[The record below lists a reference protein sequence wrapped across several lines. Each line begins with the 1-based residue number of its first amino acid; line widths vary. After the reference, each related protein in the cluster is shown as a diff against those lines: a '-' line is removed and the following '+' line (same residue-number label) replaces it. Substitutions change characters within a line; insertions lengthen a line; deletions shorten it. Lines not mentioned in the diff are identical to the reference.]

1 MKTKMHNGSRLLSL
15 LLAVVLVF
23 TLTVP
28 ALAAEKP
35 QDMNLRIAVMS
46 DLHYLSPDMIADTED
61 FEHAFNSDRK
71 LLKESSSV
79 LHEMLERVRADKPDI
94 LLVSGDLTK
103 DGEQECHA
111 ALAKQLQQL
120 QQDVPGLKIYV
131 INGNHDIRNY
141 NAKNFNTADGKA
153 VPATRTHPEDFKRIY
168 DFVYSDPTVI
178 ATFTPAAGNEAGSL
192 SYVARP
198 VEGLTVIAMDTCR
211 YSSDNTSNGDDE
223 HETSGAISADLEK
236 WVIEQTAAAKARGD
250 LVIGLEHHGLVPHF
264 DVEPTILPMY
274 LVNGYERI
282 AQEYADAGMSAV
294 FTGHMHAVD
303 IAAMTTKAGNTFY
316 DIETG
321 SALTYP
327 CPIRFVDLRRSTV
340 GGETN
345 TYMSVSTKTHIGP
358 INYTDPATGVA
369 YVIDDL
375 TEYAREFGFSTAMLK
390 TVAGDFVKSFFGK
403 YLPNDTWPV
412 TKIIENIDKIIEDVA
427 SIPVAEGNNLLD
439 FANWIY
445 RCNLAGEDDGNYPAW
460 VQSGIDQLKSGALLD
475 QVLDIVAKD
484 AFGRGSVLFTKFQGL
499 FTKYLKSQLN
509 DLLVKIV
516 VSMSVDNNCPDD
528 NDKTILLEGSNA
540 QVRLLPVTGSSAATT
555 QAYVQGDTA
564 TVFLTSRQ
572 LRAATGAQ
580 SGVAVTVDA
589 TDPAVGTVVLAGRS
603 IANACDAGAAALQ
616 VKFRSGTVTLDARAL
631 AALDLHKDVAVSL
644 ASGASLNAAQ
654 QRALGS
660 QAAAAT
666 LANASVLVD
675 GAAASCPAGSV
686 RAAVAV
692 NAANDLTAWSL
703 ADDGSISA
711 VGGVYDAGQ
720 QTYAFDVVNGVTAIA
735 RFPFTDVV
743 AGTWYYGAAA
753 YAYNNGLFAGMTPT
767 TFAPNAT
774 MTRAMLVSVLW
785 RLAGA
790 PAPKA
795 PNTFV
800 DVPDGAWYTDAV
812 TWAAENGVV
821 SGIGGSR
828 FDPSGFVTREQTA
841 EILYNYAHSK
851 GYDVSARADLT
862 AFPDAASVS
871 GWAEEALSWA
881 NAAGLINGTVR
892 DGQTILDPQGRRK
905 KSRTQ
910 PATAIIGSG
919 RTYKG
924 FLIKSAAPAWA
935 VSAQTTRRQYRS

>member
-141 NAKNFNTADGKA
+141 NAKNFNTPDGKA
-153 VPATRTHPEDFKRIY
+153 VPATRTEPEDFKQIY

-178 ATFTPAAGNEAGSL
+178 ATFTPAEGNKAGGL

-264 DVEPTILPMY
+264 DVQPTILPMY

-282 AQEYADAGMSAV
+282 AQEYADAGMSVV

-327 CPIRFVDLRRSTV
+327 CPVRFVDLRRSTV

-358 INYTDPATGVA
+358 IHYTDPATGVA

-375 TEYAREFGFSTAMLK
+375 TEYAREFGFTTAMLK

-412 TKIIENIDKIIEDVA
+412 TKIVANIDQIIDDVA
-427 SIPVAEGNNLLD
+427 AVPIAEGNNLLD

-631 AALDLHKDVAVSL
+631 AALDLHRDVAVSL

-692 NAANDLTAWSL
+692 NAADDLTAWSL

-711 VGGVYDAGQ
+711 VSGAYDAGQ

-892 DGQTILDPQGRRK
+892 DGQTILDPQGSA
-905 KSRTQ
+905 SR
-910 PATAIIGSG
+910 
-919 RTYKG
+919 
-924 FLIKSAAPAWA
+924 
-935 VSAQTTRRQYRS
+935 AQVAMILMNYVEHVVNA

>member
-211 YSSDNTSNGDDE
+211 YSKENTSNGTDE

-282 AQEYADAGMSAV
+282 AQEYADAGMSVV

-460 VQSGIDQLKSGALLD
+460 VQSGMDQLRSGALLD

-484 AFGRGSVLFTKFQGL
+484 AFGRSSVLFTKFQGL
-499 FTKYLKSQLN
+499 FTKYLKGQLN

-692 NAANDLTAWSL
+692 NAADDLTAWSL

-711 VGGVYDAGQ
+711 VGGAYDAGQ

-892 DGQTILDPQGRRK
+892 DGQTILDPQGSA
-905 KSRTQ
+905 SR
-910 PATAIIGSG
+910 
-919 RTYKG
+919 
-924 FLIKSAAPAWA
+924 
-935 VSAQTTRRQYRS
+935 AQIAMILMNYVEHVVNA

>member
-61 FEHAFNSDRK
+61 FEHALNSDRK

-153 VPATRTHPEDFKRIY
+153 VPATRTEPEDFKRIY

-178 ATFTPAAGNEAGSL
+178 ATFTPAEGNKAGGL

-264 DVEPTILPMY
+264 DVQPTILPMY

-282 AQEYADAGMSAV
+282 AQEYADAGMSVV

-303 IAAMTTKAGNTFY
+303 IAAMTTAAGNTFY

-327 CPIRFVDLRRSTV
+327 CPVRFVDLRRSTV

-358 INYTDPATGVA
+358 IHYTDPATGVA

-375 TEYAREFGFSTAMLK
+375 TEYAREFGFTTDMLK
-390 TVAGDFVKSFFGK
+390 TVAGDFIKSFFGK

-412 TKIIENIDKIIEDVA
+412 TKIIANIDQIIDDVA
-427 SIPVAEGNNLLD
+427 AVPIAEGNNLLD

-666 LANASVLVD
+666 LARAFVTVD

-692 NAANDLTAWSL
+692 NAADDLTAWSL

-711 VGGVYDAGQ
+711 VGGAYDAGQ

-785 RLAGA
+785 RLAGES
-790 PAPKA
+790 APKA

-862 AFPDAASVS
+862 AFPDAGSVS

-892 DGQTILDPQGRRK
+892 DGQTILDPQGSA
-905 KSRTQ
+905 SR
-910 PATAIIGSG
+910 
-919 RTYKG
+919 
-924 FLIKSAAPAWA
+924 
-935 VSAQTTRRQYRS
+935 AQVAMILMNYVEHVVNA

>member
-61 FEHAFNSDRK
+61 FEHALNSDRK
-71 LLKESSSV
+71 LLKESSAI
-79 LHEMLERVRADKPDI
+79 LNEMFERVRADKPDI

-120 QQDVPGLKIYV
+120 QQDIPGLKIYV

-153 VPATRTHPEDFKRIY
+153 VLATRTEPEDFKRIY

-178 ATFTPAAGNEAGSL
+178 ATFTPAEGNKAGGL

-264 DVEPTILPMY
+264 DVQPTILPMY

-282 AQEYADAGMSAV
+282 AQEYADAGMSVV

-303 IAAMTTKAGNTFY
+303 IAAMTTAAGNTFY

-327 CPIRFVDLRRSTV
+327 CPVRFVDLRRSTV

-358 INYTDPATGVA
+358 IHYTDPATGVA

-375 TEYAREFGFSTAMLK
+375 TEYAREFGFTTDMLK

-412 TKIIENIDKIIEDVA
+412 TKIIANIDQIIDDVA
-427 SIPVAEGNNLLD
+427 AIPIAEDNNLLD

-675 GAAASCPAGSV
+675 GAAASWPAGSV

-692 NAANDLTAWSL
+692 NAADDLTAWSL

-711 VGGVYDAGQ
+711 VGGAYDAGQ

-785 RLAGA
+785 RLADA

-862 AFPDAASVS
+862 AFPDAGSVS

-892 DGQTILDPQGRRK
+892 DGRTILDPQGSA
-905 KSRTQ
+905 SR
-910 PATAIIGSG
+910 
-919 RTYKG
+919 
-924 FLIKSAAPAWA
+924 
-935 VSAQTTRRQYRS
+935 AQVAMILMNYVEHVVNA

>member
-141 NAKNFNTADGKA
+141 NAKNFNTPDGKA

-198 VEGLTVIAMDTCR
+198 VEGLTIIAMDTCR
-211 YSSDNTSNGDDE
+211 YSKENTSNGTDE

-358 INYTDPATGVA
+358 IHYTDPATGVA

-375 TEYAREFGFSTAMLK
+375 TEYAREFGFTTAMLK
-390 TVAGDFVKSFFGK
+390 TVAGDFIKSFFGK

-412 TKIIENIDKIIEDVA
+412 TKIIANIDQIIDDVA
-427 SIPVAEGNNLLD
+427 AVPIAEGNNLLD

-692 NAANDLTAWSL
+692 NAADDLTAWSL

-711 VGGVYDAGQ
+711 VGGAYDAGQ

-841 EILYNYAHSK
+841 EILYNYAHGK

-892 DGQTILDPQGRRK
+892 DGQTILDPQGSA
-905 KSRTQ
+905 SR
-910 PATAIIGSG
+910 
-919 RTYKG
+919 
-924 FLIKSAAPAWA
+924 
-935 VSAQTTRRQYRS
+935 AQVAMILMNYVEHVVNA

>member
-141 NAKNFNTADGKA
+141 NAKNFNTPDGKA
-153 VPATRTHPEDFKRIY
+153 VPATRTEPEDFKRIY
-168 DFVYSDPTVI
+168 DFVYSDPTVL
-178 ATFTPAAGNEAGSL
+178 ATFTPAEGNKAGGL

-198 VEGLTVIAMDTCR
+198 VEGLTIIAMDTCR

-264 DVEPTILPMY
+264 DVQPTILPMY

-282 AQEYADAGMSAV
+282 AQEYADAGMSVV

-303 IAAMTTKAGNTFY
+303 IAAMTTAAGNTFY

-327 CPIRFVDLRRSTV
+327 CPVRFVDLRRSTV

-358 INYTDPATGVA
+358 IHYTDPATGVA

-375 TEYAREFGFSTAMLK
+375 TEYAREFGFTTDMLK

-412 TKIIENIDKIIEDVA
+412 TKIIANIDQIIDDVA
-427 SIPVAEGNNLLD
+427 AVPIAEGNNLLD

-460 VQSGIDQLKSGALLD
+460 VQSGVDQLKSGALLD

-516 VSMSVDNNCPDD
+516 ISMSVDNNCPDD

-589 TDPAVGTVVLAGRS
+589 TDPAVGTVVLASRS
-603 IANACDAGAAALQ
+603 IANACDTGAAALQ

-644 ASGASLNAAQ
+644 ASGASLDAAQ
-654 QRALGS
+654 QRALGT
-660 QAAAAT
+660 QAATAT

-692 NAANDLTAWSL
+692 NAADDLTAWSL

-711 VGGVYDAGQ
+711 VGGAYDAGQ

-862 AFPDAASVS
+862 AFPDAGSVS

-892 DGQTILDPQGRRK
+892 DGQTILDPQGSA
-905 KSRTQ
+905 SR
-910 PATAIIGSG
+910 
-919 RTYKG
+919 
-924 FLIKSAAPAWA
+924 
-935 VSAQTTRRQYRS
+935 AQVAMILMNYVEHVVNA

>member
-120 QQDVPGLKIYV
+120 QQDIPGLKIYV

-141 NAKNFNTADGKA
+141 NAKNFNTPDGKA

-198 VEGLTVIAMDTCR
+198 VEGLTIVAMDTCR
-211 YSSDNTSNGDDE
+211 YSKENTSNGTDE

-358 INYTDPATGVA
+358 IHYTDPATGVA

-375 TEYAREFGFSTAMLK
+375 TEYAREFGFTTAMLK
-390 TVAGDFVKSFFGK
+390 TVAGDFIKSFFGK

-412 TKIIENIDKIIEDVA
+412 TKIIANIDQIIDDVA
-427 SIPVAEGNNLLD
+427 AVPIAEGNNLLD

-460 VQSGIDQLKSGALLD
+460 VQSGVDQLKSGALLD

-692 NAANDLTAWSL
+692 NAADDLTAWSL

-711 VGGVYDAGQ
+711 VSGAYDAGQ

-892 DGQTILDPQGRRK
+892 DGQTILDPQGSA
-905 KSRTQ
+905 SR
-910 PATAIIGSG
+910 
-919 RTYKG
+919 
-924 FLIKSAAPAWA
+924 
-935 VSAQTTRRQYRS
+935 AQVAMILMNYVEHVVNA

>member
-153 VPATRTHPEDFKRIY
+153 VPATRTEPEDFKRIY

-178 ATFTPAAGNEAGSL
+178 ATFTPAEGNKAGGL

-264 DVEPTILPMY
+264 DVQPTILPMY

-282 AQEYADAGMSAV
+282 AQEYADAGMSVV

-327 CPIRFVDLRRSTV
+327 CPVRFVDLRRSTV

-358 INYTDPATGVA
+358 IHYTDPATGVA

-375 TEYAREFGFSTAMLK
+375 TEYAREFGFTTAMLK

-412 TKIIENIDKIIEDVA
+412 TKIVANIDQIIDDVA
-427 SIPVAEGNNLLD
+427 AVPIAEGNNLLD

-790 PAPKA
+790 PAPKV

-862 AFPDAASVS
+862 AFPDAGSVS

-892 DGQTILDPQGRRK
+892 DGQTILDPQGSA
-905 KSRTQ
+905 SR
-910 PATAIIGSG
+910 
-919 RTYKG
+919 
-924 FLIKSAAPAWA
+924 
-935 VSAQTTRRQYRS
+935 AQVAMILMNYVEHVVNA

>member
-1 MKTKMHNGSRLLSL
+1 MNHSKRIGSRLLSL
-15 LLAVVLVF
+15 LLAVALVLA
-23 TLTVP
+23 LSVP
-28 ALAAEKP
+28 AFAA
-35 QDMNLRIAVMS
+35 QDSHSGADTGTLKIAVMS
-46 DLHYLSPDMIADTED
+46 DDHYLSPSMIRDTADYTT
-61 FEHAFNSDRK
+61 ALNSDRK
-71 LLKESSSV
+71 MFAESDAI
-79 LHEMLERVRADKPDI
+79 LRTMLDAVRQDKPDV
-94 LLVSGDLTK
+94 LLISGDLTK
-103 DGEQECHA
+103 DGEQECHK
-111 ALAKQLQQL
+111 ALAKALQQL
-120 QQDVPGLKIYV
+120 QRDVPGLKVYV
-131 INGNHDIRNY
+131 INGNHDIRN
-141 NAKNFNTADGKA
+141 ADALNFNTADGKA
-153 VPATRTHPEDFKRIY
+153 VPATRTDPEDFKRIY
-168 DFVYSDPTVI
+168 DFIYSDPTVI
-178 ATFTPAAGNEAGSL
+178 ATYTPPAGKEAGGL

-198 VEGLTVIAMDTCR
+198 ADGYTLVVIDTGR
-211 YSSDNTSNGDDE
+211 YSSDNTSTGKNE
-223 HETSGAISADLEK
+223 HETSGAISADLEQ

-250 LVIGLEHHGLVPHF
+250 VVLGMQHHGLVAHF
-264 DVEPTILPMY
+264 DVQPTILPMY
-274 LVNGYERI
+274 LVNDYERLS
-282 AQEYADAGMSAV
+282 QEYADAGMSV
-294 FTGHMHAVD
+294 MFTGHSHAVD
-303 IAAMTTKAGNTFY
+303 IASATTVAGNTIY

-321 SALTYP
+321 SGLTYP
-327 CPIRFVDLRRSTV
+327 SPLRFVELRRSADATV
-340 GGETN
+340 
-345 TYMSVSTKTHIGP
+345 VSTGVRTHFGP
-358 INYTDPATGVA
+358 IHYTDPLTGTA
-369 YVIDDL
+369 KTIDDL
-375 TEYAREFGFSTAMLK
+375 TEYGRAHGFTTDMLK
-390 TVAGDFVKSFFGK
+390 TVAGSFVKSFFGK
-403 YLPNDTWPV
+403 FLPNDTWPV
-412 TKIIENIDKIIEDVA
+412 TKIIANIDQIIDDVA
-427 SIPVAEGNNLLD
+427 AVPIAEGNNLLD

-445 RCNLAGEDDGNYPAW
+445 QCNLAGEDDGNYPAW
-460 VQSGIDQLKSGALLD
+460 VQSGVDQLKSGALLD
-475 QVLDIVAKD
+475 QVLDIVARD
-484 AFGRGSVLFTKFQGL
+484 TFGCGSVLFTKFQGL
-499 FTKYLKSQLN
+499 FTRYLKSQLN

-516 VSMSVDNNCPDD
+516 VSMSVDNNCADD
-528 NDKTILLEGSNA
+528 NDMTFLIANSGDA
-540 QVRLLPVTGSSAATT
+540 QIRLLPVSGSSAATT
-555 QAYVQGDTA
+555 QAYVQGSTA

-572 LRAATGAQ
+572 LRAATDAQ
-580 SGVAVTVDA
+580 FDATVTINA
-589 TDPAVGTVVLAGRS
+589 TDPAADTVILSGRS
-603 IANACDAGAAALQ
+603 IINARNAGVAALQ

-660 QAAAAT
+660 QAATAT

-686 RAAVAV
+686 RATVAV
-692 NAANDLTAWSL
+692 NAADDLTAWSL

-711 VGGVYDAGQ
+711 VSGAYDAGQ

-753 YAYNNGLFAGMTPT
+753 YACNNGLFAGMTPT

-785 RLAGA
+785 RLAGE

-892 DGQTILDPQGRRK
+892 DGQTILDPQGSA
-905 KSRTQ
+905 SR
-910 PATAIIGSG
+910 
-919 RTYKG
+919 
-924 FLIKSAAPAWA
+924 
-935 VSAQTTRRQYRS
+935 AQVAMILMNYVEHVVNA

>member
-120 QQDVPGLKIYV
+120 QQDIPGLKIYV

-141 NAKNFNTADGKA
+141 NAKNFNTPDGKA

-264 DVEPTILPMY
+264 DVQPTILPMY

-358 INYTDPATGVA
+358 IHYTDPATGVA

-375 TEYAREFGFSTAMLK
+375 TEYAREFGFTTAMLK
-390 TVAGDFVKSFFGK
+390 TVAGDFIKSFFGK

-412 TKIIENIDKIIEDVA
+412 TKIIANIDQIIDDVA
-427 SIPVAEGNNLLD
+427 AVPIAEGNNLLD

-460 VQSGIDQLKSGALLD
+460 VQSGVDQLKSGALLD

-603 IANACDAGAAALQ
+603 IANVCDAGAAALQ

-692 NAANDLTAWSL
+692 NAADDLTAWSL

-711 VGGVYDAGQ
+711 VGGAYDAGQ

-785 RLAGA
+785 RLAGE

-892 DGQTILDPQGRRK
+892 DGQTILDPQGSA
-905 KSRTQ
+905 SR
-910 PATAIIGSG
+910 
-919 RTYKG
+919 
-924 FLIKSAAPAWA
+924 
-935 VSAQTTRRQYRS
+935 AQVAMILMNYVEHVVNA

>member
-120 QQDVPGLKIYV
+120 QQDIPGLKIYV

-141 NAKNFNTADGKA
+141 NAKNFNTPDGKA

-198 VEGLTVIAMDTCR
+198 VEGLTIVAMDTCR
-211 YSSDNTSNGDDE
+211 YSKENTSNGTDE

-412 TKIIENIDKIIEDVA
+412 TKIVANIDQIIDDVA
-427 SIPVAEGNNLLD
+427 AVPIAEGNNLLD

-484 AFGRGSVLFTKFQGL
+484 AFGRGSVLLTKFQGL

-660 QAAAAT
+660 QAATAT

-692 NAANDLTAWSL
+692 NAADDLTAWSL

-711 VGGVYDAGQ
+711 VGGAYDAGQ

-892 DGQTILDPQGRRK
+892 DGQTILDPQGSA
-905 KSRTQ
+905 SR
-910 PATAIIGSG
+910 
-919 RTYKG
+919 
-924 FLIKSAAPAWA
+924 
-935 VSAQTTRRQYRS
+935 AQVAMILMNYVEHVVNA

>member
-153 VPATRTHPEDFKRIY
+153 VPATRTEPEDFKRIY
-168 DFVYSDPTVI
+168 DFVYSDPTVL
-178 ATFTPAAGNEAGSL
+178 ATFTPAEGNKAGGL

-264 DVEPTILPMY
+264 DVQPTILPMY

-282 AQEYADAGMSAV
+282 AQEYADAGMSVV

-327 CPIRFVDLRRSTV
+327 CPVRFVDLRRSTV

-358 INYTDPATGVA
+358 IHYTDPATGVA

-375 TEYAREFGFSTAMLK
+375 TEYAREFGFTTDMLK

-412 TKIIENIDKIIEDVA
+412 TKIIANIDQIIDDVA
-427 SIPVAEGNNLLD
+427 AVPIAEGNNLLD

-572 LRAATGAQ
+572 LRTATGAQ

-692 NAANDLTAWSL
+692 NAADDLTAWSL

-711 VGGVYDAGQ
+711 VSGAYDAGQ

-892 DGQTILDPQGRRK
+892 DGQTILDPQGSA
-905 KSRTQ
+905 SR
-910 PATAIIGSG
+910 
-919 RTYKG
+919 
-924 FLIKSAAPAWA
+924 
-935 VSAQTTRRQYRS
+935 AQVAMILMNYVEHVVNA

>member
-61 FEHAFNSDRK
+61 FEHALNSDRK

-120 QQDVPGLKIYV
+120 QQDIPGLKIYV

-153 VPATRTHPEDFKRIY
+153 VLATRTEPEDFKRIY

-178 ATFTPAAGNEAGSL
+178 ATFTPAEGNKAGGL

-211 YSSDNTSNGDDE
+211 YSSDNTSIGDDE

-282 AQEYADAGMSAV
+282 AQEYADAGMSVV

-303 IAAMTTKAGNTFY
+303 IAAMTTAAGNTFY

-358 INYTDPATGVA
+358 IHYTDPATGVA

-375 TEYAREFGFSTAMLK
+375 TEYAREFGFTTDMLK

-412 TKIIENIDKIIEDVA
+412 TKIIANIDQIIDDVA
-427 SIPVAEGNNLLD
+427 AVPIAEGNNLLD

-460 VQSGIDQLKSGALLD
+460 VQSGVDQLKSGALLD

-540 QVRLLPVTGSSAATT
+540 QVRLLPVTGSGTAST

-692 NAANDLTAWSL
+692 NAADDLTAWSL

-711 VGGVYDAGQ
+711 VGGAYDAGQ

-862 AFPDAASVS
+862 AFPDAGSVS
-871 GWAEEALSWA
+871 GWAEKALSWA

-892 DGQTILDPQGRRK
+892 DGQTILDPQGSA
-905 KSRTQ
+905 SR
-910 PATAIIGSG
+910 
-919 RTYKG
+919 
-924 FLIKSAAPAWA
+924 
-935 VSAQTTRRQYRS
+935 AQVAMILMNYVEHVVNA

>member
-71 LLKESSSV
+71 LLKESSSI
-79 LHEMLERVRADKPDI
+79 LREMLERVRADKPDI

-153 VPATRTHPEDFKRIY
+153 VPATRTEPEDFKQIY

-178 ATFTPAAGNEAGSL
+178 ATFTPAEGNKAGGL

-327 CPIRFVDLRRSTV
+327 CPVRFVDLRRTTV

-358 INYTDPATGVA
+358 IHYTDPATGVA

-375 TEYAREFGFSTAMLK
+375 TEYARGFGFTTAMLK
-390 TVAGDFVKSFFGK
+390 TVAGDFIKSFFGK

-412 TKIIENIDKIIEDVA
+412 TKIIANIDQIIDDVA
-427 SIPVAEGNNLLD
+427 AVPIAEGNNLLD

-460 VQSGIDQLKSGALLD
+460 VQSGMDQLRSGALLD

-603 IANACDAGAAALQ
+603 IANVCDAGAAALQ

-692 NAANDLTAWSL
+692 NAADDLTAWSL
-703 ADDGSISA
+703 AADGSISA
-711 VGGVYDAGQ
+711 VGGAYDAGQ

-862 AFPDAASVS
+862 AFPDAGSVS
-871 GWAEEALSWA
+871 GWAEKALSWA

-892 DGQTILDPQGRRK
+892 DGQTILDPQGSA
-905 KSRTQ
+905 SR
-910 PATAIIGSG
+910 
-919 RTYKG
+919 
-924 FLIKSAAPAWA
+924 
-935 VSAQTTRRQYRS
+935 AQVAMILMNYVEHVVNA

>member
-79 LHEMLERVRADKPDI
+79 LREMLERVRADKPDI

-153 VPATRTHPEDFKRIY
+153 VPATRTEPEDFKRIY
-168 DFVYSDPTVI
+168 DFVYSDPTVL
-178 ATFTPAAGNEAGSL
+178 ATFTPAEGNKAGGL

-211 YSSDNTSNGDDE
+211 YSSDNTSKGDDE

-264 DVEPTILPMY
+264 DVQPTILPMY

-282 AQEYADAGMSAV
+282 AQEYADAGMSVV

-303 IAAMTTKAGNTFY
+303 IAAMTTAAGNTFY

-327 CPIRFVDLRRSTV
+327 CPVRFVDLRRSTV

-358 INYTDPATGVA
+358 IHYTDPATGVA

-375 TEYAREFGFSTAMLK
+375 TEYAREFGFTTAMLK

-412 TKIIENIDKIIEDVA
+412 TKIVANIDQIIDDVA
-427 SIPVAEGNNLLD
+427 AVPIAEGNNLLD

-540 QVRLLPVTGSSAATT
+540 QVRLLPVTGSSATST
-555 QAYVQGDTA
+555 QAYVQDGTS
-564 TVFLTSRQ
+564 TVFLSSRQ

-644 ASGASLNAAQ
+644 AGGASLNAAQ

-660 QAAAAT
+660 QAATAT
-666 LANASVLVD
+666 LARASVTVD

-692 NAANDLTAWSL
+692 NAADDLTAWSL

-711 VGGVYDAGQ
+711 VGGAYDAGQ

-851 GYDVSARADLT
+851 GYDVSACADLT
-862 AFPDAASVS
+862 AFPDAGSVS

-892 DGQTILDPQGRRK
+892 DGQTILDPQGSA
-905 KSRTQ
+905 SR
-910 PATAIIGSG
+910 
-919 RTYKG
+919 
-924 FLIKSAAPAWA
+924 
-935 VSAQTTRRQYRS
+935 AQVAMILMNYVEHVVNA

>member
-120 QQDVPGLKIYV
+120 QQDIPGLKIYV

-141 NAKNFNTADGKA
+141 NAKNFNTPDGKA

-264 DVEPTILPMY
+264 DIEPTILPMY

-358 INYTDPATGVA
+358 IHYTDPATGVA

-375 TEYAREFGFSTAMLK
+375 TEYAREFGFTTAMLK
-390 TVAGDFVKSFFGK
+390 TVAGDFIKSFFGK

-412 TKIIENIDKIIEDVA
+412 TKIIANIDQIIDDVA
-427 SIPVAEGNNLLD
+427 TVPIAEGNNLLD

-460 VQSGIDQLKSGALLD
+460 VQSGVDQLKSGALLD

-692 NAANDLTAWSL
+692 NAADDLTAWSL

-711 VGGVYDAGQ
+711 VSGAYDAGQ

-892 DGQTILDPQGRRK
+892 DGQTILDPQGSA
-905 KSRTQ
+905 SR
-910 PATAIIGSG
+910 
-919 RTYKG
+919 
-924 FLIKSAAPAWA
+924 
-935 VSAQTTRRQYRS
+935 AQVAMILMNYVEHVVNA

>member
-79 LHEMLERVRADKPDI
+79 LREMLERVRADKPDI

-153 VPATRTHPEDFKRIY
+153 VPATRTEPEDFKRIY

-178 ATFTPAAGNEAGSL
+178 ATFTPAEGNKAGGL

-264 DVEPTILPMY
+264 DVQPTILPMY

-282 AQEYADAGMSAV
+282 AQEYADAGMSVV

-327 CPIRFVDLRRSTV
+327 CPVRFVDLRRSTV

-358 INYTDPATGVA
+358 IHYTDPATGVA

-375 TEYAREFGFSTAMLK
+375 TEYAREFGFTTAMLK

-412 TKIIENIDKIIEDVA
+412 TKIVANIDQIIDDVA
-427 SIPVAEGNNLLD
+427 AVPIAEGNNLLD

-692 NAANDLTAWSL
+692 NAADDLTAWSL

-862 AFPDAASVS
+862 AFPDAGSVS

-892 DGQTILDPQGRRK
+892 DGQTILDPQGSA
-905 KSRTQ
+905 SR
-910 PATAIIGSG
+910 
-919 RTYKG
+919 
-924 FLIKSAAPAWA
+924 
-935 VSAQTTRRQYRS
+935 AQVAMILMNYVEHVVNA

>member
-79 LHEMLERVRADKPDI
+79 LREMLERVRADKPDI

-120 QQDVPGLKIYV
+120 QQDIPGLKIYV

-153 VPATRTHPEDFKRIY
+153 VPATRTEPEDFKQIY
-168 DFVYSDPTVI
+168 DFVYSDPTVL
-178 ATFTPAAGNEAGSL
+178 ATFTPAEGNKAGGL

-264 DVEPTILPMY
+264 DVQPTILPMY

-282 AQEYADAGMSAV
+282 AQEYADAGMSVV

-303 IAAMTTKAGNTFY
+303 IAAMTTAAGNTFY

-327 CPIRFVDLRRSTV
+327 CPVRFVDLRRSTV

-375 TEYAREFGFSTAMLK
+375 TEYAREFGFTTAMLK

-412 TKIIENIDKIIEDVA
+412 TKIVANIDQIIDDVA
-427 SIPVAEGNNLLD
+427 AIPIAEGNNLLD

-660 QAAAAT
+660 QAATAT

-692 NAANDLTAWSL
+692 NAADDLTAWSL

-711 VGGVYDAGQ
+711 VGGAYDAGQ

-785 RLAGA
+785 RLAGE

-862 AFPDAASVS
+862 AFPDAGSVS

-892 DGQTILDPQGRRK
+892 DGQTILDPQGSA
-905 KSRTQ
+905 SR
-910 PATAIIGSG
+910 
-919 RTYKG
+919 
-924 FLIKSAAPAWA
+924 
-935 VSAQTTRRQYRS
+935 AQVAMILMNYVEHVVNA

>member
-264 DVEPTILPMY
+264 DVQPTILPMY

-282 AQEYADAGMSAV
+282 AQEYADAGMSVV

-327 CPIRFVDLRRSTV
+327 CPVRFVDLRRSTV

-358 INYTDPATGVA
+358 IHYTDPATGVA

-375 TEYAREFGFSTAMLK
+375 TEYAREFGFTTAMLK
-390 TVAGDFVKSFFGK
+390 TVAGDFIKSFFGK

-412 TKIIENIDKIIEDVA
+412 TKIIANIDQIIDDVA
-427 SIPVAEGNNLLD
+427 AVPIAEGNNLLD

-460 VQSGIDQLKSGALLD
+460 VQSGIDQRKSGALLD

-660 QAAAAT
+660 QAATAT

-692 NAANDLTAWSL
+692 NAADDLTAWSL

-711 VGGVYDAGQ
+711 VGGAYDAGQ

-812 TWAAENGVV
+812 TWAAESGVV

-892 DGQTILDPQGRRK
+892 DGQPILDPQGSA
-905 KSRTQ
+905 SR
-910 PATAIIGSG
+910 
-919 RTYKG
+919 
-924 FLIKSAAPAWA
+924 
-935 VSAQTTRRQYRS
+935 AQVAMILMNYVEHVVNA

>member
-153 VPATRTHPEDFKRIY
+153 VPATRTEPEDFKQIY

-178 ATFTPAAGNEAGSL
+178 ATFTPAEGNKAGGL

-198 VEGLTVIAMDTCR
+198 VEGLTIIAMDTCR

-264 DVEPTILPMY
+264 DVQPTILPMY

-282 AQEYADAGMSAV
+282 AQEYADAGMSVV

-327 CPIRFVDLRRSTV
+327 CPVRFVDLRRSTV

-358 INYTDPATGVA
+358 IHYTDPATGVA

-375 TEYAREFGFSTAMLK
+375 TEYAREFGFTTAMLK

-412 TKIIENIDKIIEDVA
+412 TKIVANIDQIIDDVA
-427 SIPVAEGNNLLD
+427 AVPIAEGNNLLD

-540 QVRLLPVTGSSAATT
+540 QVRLLPVTGSNAATT

-644 ASGASLNAAQ
+644 TGASLNAAQ
-654 QRALGS
+654 QRALGT
-660 QAAAAT
+660 QAGSAV

-692 NAANDLTAWSL
+692 NAADDLTAWSL

-711 VGGVYDAGQ
+711 VGGAYDAGQ

-785 RLAGA
+785 RLAGE

-892 DGQTILDPQGRRK
+892 DGQTILDPQGSA
-905 KSRTQ
+905 SR
-910 PATAIIGSG
+910 
-919 RTYKG
+919 
-924 FLIKSAAPAWA
+924 
-935 VSAQTTRRQYRS
+935 AQVAMILTNYVEHVVNA

>member
-61 FEHAFNSDRK
+61 FEHALNSDRK
-71 LLKESSSV
+71 LLKESSAI
-79 LHEMLERVRADKPDI
+79 LNEMFERVRADKPDI

-120 QQDVPGLKIYV
+120 QQDIPGLKIYV

-153 VPATRTHPEDFKRIY
+153 VLATRTEPEDFKRIY

-178 ATFTPAAGNEAGSL
+178 ATFTPAEGNKAGGL

-211 YSSDNTSNGDDE
+211 YSSDNTSIGDDE

-264 DVEPTILPMY
+264 DVQPTILPMY

-282 AQEYADAGMSAV
+282 AQEYADAGMSVV

-303 IAAMTTKAGNTFY
+303 IAAMTTAAGNTFY

-358 INYTDPATGVA
+358 IHYTDPATGTA

-375 TEYAREFGFSTAMLK
+375 TEYAREFGFSTDMLK

-412 TKIIENIDKIIEDVA
+412 TKIVANIDQIIDDVA
-427 SIPVAEGNNLLD
+427 AVPIAEGNNLLD

-460 VQSGIDQLKSGALLD
+460 VQSGVDQLKSGALLD

-484 AFGRGSVLFTKFQGL
+484 AFGRGSVLFAKFQGL

-540 QVRLLPVTGSSAATT
+540 QIRLLPVTGSGTAST

-589 TDPAVGTVVLAGRS
+589 TDPAVGTVVLSGRS
-603 IANACDAGAAALQ
+603 IANARDAGVAALQ

-631 AALDLHKDVAVSL
+631 AVLDLHKDVAVSL
-644 ASGASLNAAQ
+644 TGASLNAAQ

-692 NAANDLTAWSL
+692 NAADDLTAWSL

-711 VGGVYDAGQ
+711 VGGAYDAGQ

-862 AFPDAASVS
+862 AFPDAGSVS
-871 GWAEEALSWA
+871 GWAEKALSWA

-892 DGQTILDPQGRRK
+892 DGQTILDPQGSA
-905 KSRTQ
+905 SR
-910 PATAIIGSG
+910 
-919 RTYKG
+919 
-924 FLIKSAAPAWA
+924 
-935 VSAQTTRRQYRS
+935 AQVAMILMNYVEHVVNA

>member
-153 VPATRTHPEDFKRIY
+153 VPATRTEPEDFKRIY
-168 DFVYSDPTVI
+168 DFVYSDPTVL
-178 ATFTPAAGNEAGSL
+178 ATFTPAEGNKAGGL

-264 DVEPTILPMY
+264 DVQPTILPMY

-282 AQEYADAGMSAV
+282 AQEYADAGMSVV

-327 CPIRFVDLRRSTV
+327 CPVRFVDLRRTTV

-358 INYTDPATGVA
+358 IHYTDPATGVA

-375 TEYAREFGFSTAMLK
+375 TEYAREFGFTTAMLK

-412 TKIIENIDKIIEDVA
+412 TKIIANIDQIIDDVA
-427 SIPVAEGNNLLD
+427 AVPIAEGNNLLD

-460 VQSGIDQLKSGALLD
+460 VQSGVDQLKSGALLD

-660 QAAAAT
+660 QVAAAT

-692 NAANDLTAWSL
+692 NAADDLTAWSL

-711 VGGVYDAGQ
+711 VGGAYDAGQ

-785 RLAGA
+785 RLAGE

-892 DGQTILDPQGRRK
+892 DGQTILDPQGSA
-905 KSRTQ
+905 SR
-910 PATAIIGSG
+910 
-919 RTYKG
+919 
-924 FLIKSAAPAWA
+924 
-935 VSAQTTRRQYRS
+935 AQVAMILMNYVEHVVNA

>member
-153 VPATRTHPEDFKRIY
+153 VPATRTEPEDFKQIY

-178 ATFTPAAGNEAGSL
+178 ATFTPAEGNKAGGL

-264 DVEPTILPMY
+264 DVQPTILPMY

-282 AQEYADAGMSAV
+282 AQEYADAGMSVV

-327 CPIRFVDLRRSTV
+327 CPVRFVDLRRSTV

-358 INYTDPATGVA
+358 IHYTDPATGVA

-375 TEYAREFGFSTAMLK
+375 TEYAREFGFTTAMLK

-412 TKIIENIDKIIEDVA
+412 TKIVANIDQIIDDVA
-427 SIPVAEGNNLLD
+427 AVPIAEGNNLLD

-654 QRALGS
+654 QRALGT

-666 LANASVLVD
+666 LARASVTVD

-692 NAANDLTAWSL
+692 NAADDLTAWSL

-711 VGGVYDAGQ
+711 VGGAYDAGQ

-862 AFPDAASVS
+862 AFPDAGSVS
-871 GWAEEALSWA
+871 GWAEKALSWA

-892 DGQTILDPQGRRK
+892 DGQTILDPQGSA
-905 KSRTQ
+905 SR
-910 PATAIIGSG
+910 
-919 RTYKG
+919 
-924 FLIKSAAPAWA
+924 
-935 VSAQTTRRQYRS
+935 AQVAMILMNYVEHVVNA

>member
-141 NAKNFNTADGKA
+141 NAKNFNTPDGKA

-198 VEGLTVIAMDTCR
+198 VEGLTIVAMDTCR
-211 YSSDNTSNGDDE
+211 YSKENTSNGTDE

-460 VQSGIDQLKSGALLD
+460 VQSGMDQLRSGALLD

-484 AFGRGSVLFTKFQGL
+484 AFGRSSVLFTKFQGL
-499 FTKYLKSQLN
+499 FTKYLKGQLN

-692 NAANDLTAWSL
+692 NAADDLTAWSL

-711 VGGVYDAGQ
+711 VGGAYDAGQ

-785 RLAGA
+785 RLAGE

-892 DGQTILDPQGRRK
+892 DGQTILDPQGSA
-905 KSRTQ
+905 SR
-910 PATAIIGSG
+910 
-919 RTYKG
+919 
-924 FLIKSAAPAWA
+924 
-935 VSAQTTRRQYRS
+935 AQVAMILMNYVEHVVNA

>member
-211 YSSDNTSNGDDE
+211 YSSDNTSNDDDE

-375 TEYAREFGFSTAMLK
+375 TEYARKFGFSTAMLK

-412 TKIIENIDKIIEDVA
+412 TKIVANIDKIIDDVA
-427 SIPVAEGNNLLD
+427 AVPIAEGNNLLD

-484 AFGRGSVLFTKFQGL
+484 AFGRGSVLLTKFQGL

-603 IANACDAGAAALQ
+603 IANAREAGAAALQ
-616 VKFRSGTVTLDARAL
+616 VKFRSGTVALNASAL
-631 AALDLHKDVAVSL
+631 AALDLHKDVVVSL
-644 ASGASLNAAQ
+644 ANGASLNAAQ

-660 QAAAAT
+660 QAATAT

-692 NAANDLTAWSL
+692 NAADDLTAWSL

-711 VGGVYDAGQ
+711 VGGAYDAGQ

-862 AFPDAASVS
+862 AFPDAGSVS

-881 NAAGLINGTVR
+881 NVAGLINGTVR
-892 DGQTILDPQGRRK
+892 DGQTILDPQGSA
-905 KSRTQ
+905 SR
-910 PATAIIGSG
+910 
-919 RTYKG
+919 
-924 FLIKSAAPAWA
+924 
-935 VSAQTTRRQYRS
+935 AQVAMILMNYVEHVVNA

>member
-264 DVEPTILPMY
+264 DVQPTILPMY

-282 AQEYADAGMSAV
+282 AQEYADAGMSVV

-327 CPIRFVDLRRSTV
+327 CPVRFVDLRRSTV

-358 INYTDPATGVA
+358 IHYTDPATGVA

-375 TEYAREFGFSTAMLK
+375 TEYAREFGFTTAMLK
-390 TVAGDFVKSFFGK
+390 TVAGDFIKSFFGK

-412 TKIIENIDKIIEDVA
+412 TKIIANIDQIIDDVA
-427 SIPVAEGNNLLD
+427 AVPIAEGNNLLD

-660 QAAAAT
+660 QAATAT

-692 NAANDLTAWSL
+692 NAADDLTAWSL

-711 VGGVYDAGQ
+711 VGGAYDAGQ

-892 DGQTILDPQGRRK
+892 DGQTILDPQGSA
-905 KSRTQ
+905 SR
-910 PATAIIGSG
+910 
-919 RTYKG
+919 
-924 FLIKSAAPAWA
+924 
-935 VSAQTTRRQYRS
+935 AQVAMILMNYVEHVVNA

>member
-1 MKTKMHNGSRLLSL
+1 MKTNMHNGSRLLSL

-79 LHEMLERVRADKPDI
+79 LREMLERVRADKPDI

-153 VPATRTHPEDFKRIY
+153 VPATRTEPEDFKRIY
-168 DFVYSDPTVI
+168 DFVYSDPTVL
-178 ATFTPAAGNEAGSL
+178 ATFTPAEGNKAGGL

-264 DVEPTILPMY
+264 DVQPTILPMY

-282 AQEYADAGMSAV
+282 AQEYADAGMSVV

-327 CPIRFVDLRRSTV
+327 CPVRFVDLRRSTV

-358 INYTDPATGVA
+358 VHYTDPATGVA

-375 TEYAREFGFSTAMLK
+375 TEYAREFGFTTAMLK

-412 TKIIENIDKIIEDVA
+412 TKIIANIDQIIDDVA
-427 SIPVAEGNNLLD
+427 AVPIAEGNNLLD

-692 NAANDLTAWSL
+692 NAADDLTAWSL

-711 VGGVYDAGQ
+711 VSGAYDAGQ

-862 AFPDAASVS
+862 AFPDAGSVS

-892 DGQTILDPQGRRK
+892 DGQTILDPQGSA
-905 KSRTQ
+905 SR
-910 PATAIIGSG
+910 
-919 RTYKG
+919 
-924 FLIKSAAPAWA
+924 
-935 VSAQTTRRQYRS
+935 AQVAMILMNYVEHVVNA

>member
-375 TEYAREFGFSTAMLK
+375 TEYARKFGFSTAMLK
-390 TVAGDFVKSFFGK
+390 TVAGDFIKSFFGK

-412 TKIIENIDKIIEDVA
+412 TKIIANIDQIIDDVA
-427 SIPVAEGNNLLD
+427 AVPIAEGNNLLD

-460 VQSGIDQLKSGALLD
+460 VQSGMDQLRSGALLD

-484 AFGRGSVLFTKFQGL
+484 AFGRSSVLFTKFQGL

-572 LRAATGAQ
+572 LRTATGAQ

-660 QAAAAT
+660 QAATAT

-692 NAANDLTAWSL
+692 NAADDLTAWSL

-711 VGGVYDAGQ
+711 VSGAYDAGQ

-892 DGQTILDPQGRRK
+892 DGQTILDPQGSA
-905 KSRTQ
+905 SR
-910 PATAIIGSG
+910 
-919 RTYKG
+919 
-924 FLIKSAAPAWA
+924 
-935 VSAQTTRRQYRS
+935 AQVAMILMNYVEHVVNA

>member
-153 VPATRTHPEDFKRIY
+153 VPATRTEPEDFKRIY
-168 DFVYSDPTVI
+168 DFVYSDPTVL
-178 ATFTPAAGNEAGSL
+178 ATFTPAEGNKAGGL

-264 DVEPTILPMY
+264 DVQPTILPMY

-282 AQEYADAGMSAV
+282 AQEYADAGMSVV

-327 CPIRFVDLRRSTV
+327 CPVRFVDLRRSTV

-358 INYTDPATGVA
+358 IHYTDPATGVA

-375 TEYAREFGFSTAMLK
+375 TEYAREFGFTTAMLK

-412 TKIIENIDKIIEDVA
+412 TKIVANIDQIIDDVA
-427 SIPVAEGNNLLD
+427 AVPIAEGNNLLD

-631 AALDLHKDVAVSL
+631 AALDLHRDVAVSL

-692 NAANDLTAWSL
+692 NATDDLTAWSL

-711 VGGVYDAGQ
+711 VSGAYDAGQ

-892 DGQTILDPQGRRK
+892 DGQTILDPQGSA
-905 KSRTQ
+905 SR
-910 PATAIIGSG
+910 
-919 RTYKG
+919 
-924 FLIKSAAPAWA
+924 
-935 VSAQTTRRQYRS
+935 AQVAMILMNYVEHVVNA

>member
-153 VPATRTHPEDFKRIY
+153 VPATRTEPEDFKRIY
-168 DFVYSDPTVI
+168 DFVYSDPTVL
-178 ATFTPAAGNEAGSL
+178 ATFTPAEGNKAGGL

-264 DVEPTILPMY
+264 DVQPTILPMY

-282 AQEYADAGMSAV
+282 AQEYADAGMSVV

-327 CPIRFVDLRRSTV
+327 CPVRFVDLRRSTV
-340 GGETN
+340 GGETS
-345 TYMSVSTKTHIGP
+345 TYMSVSTKTHTGP
-358 INYTDPATGVA
+358 IHYTDPATGTA
-369 YVIDDL
+369 HVIDDL
-375 TEYAREFGFSTAMLK
+375 TEYAREFGFSTDMLK

-412 TKIIENIDKIIEDVA
+412 TKIVANIDQIIDDVA
-427 SIPVAEGNNLLD
+427 AVPIADGKNLLD

-445 RCNLAGEDDGNYPAW
+445 QCNLAGEDDGNYPAW
-460 VQSGIDQLKSGALLD
+460 VQSGVDQLKSGALLD
-475 QVLDIVAKD
+475 QVLDIVARD

-631 AALDLHKDVAVSL
+631 AALDLHRDVAVSL

-692 NAANDLTAWSL
+692 NAADDLTAWSL

-711 VGGVYDAGQ
+711 VSGAYDAGQ

-892 DGQTILDPQGRRK
+892 DGQTILDPQGSA
-905 KSRTQ
+905 SR
-910 PATAIIGSG
+910 
-919 RTYKG
+919 
-924 FLIKSAAPAWA
+924 
-935 VSAQTTRRQYRS
+935 AQVAMILMNYVEHVVNA

>member
-153 VPATRTHPEDFKRIY
+153 VPATRTEPEDFKRIY
-168 DFVYSDPTVI
+168 DFVYSDPTVL
-178 ATFTPAAGNEAGSL
+178 ATFTPAEGNKAGGL

-211 YSSDNTSNGDDE
+211 YSADNTSNGDDE

-264 DVEPTILPMY
+264 DVQPTILPMY

-282 AQEYADAGMSAV
+282 AQEYADAGMSVV

-327 CPIRFVDLRRSTV
+327 CPVRFVDLRRSTV

-358 INYTDPATGVA
+358 IHYTDPATGVA

-375 TEYAREFGFSTAMLK
+375 TEYAREFGFTTAMLK

-412 TKIIENIDKIIEDVA
+412 TKIVANIDQIIDDVA
-427 SIPVAEGNNLLD
+427 AIPIAEGNNLLD

-589 TDPAVGTVVLAGRS
+589 TDPAVGTVILAGRS

-692 NAANDLTAWSL
+692 NAADDLTAWSL

-711 VGGVYDAGQ
+711 VSGAYDAGQ

-862 AFPDAASVS
+862 AFPDAGSVS

-892 DGQTILDPQGRRK
+892 DGQTILDPQGSA
-905 KSRTQ
+905 SR
-910 PATAIIGSG
+910 
-919 RTYKG
+919 
-924 FLIKSAAPAWA
+924 
-935 VSAQTTRRQYRS
+935 AQVAMILMNYVEHVVNA

>member
-1 MKTKMHNGSRLLSL
+1 M
-15 LLAVVLVF
+15 
-23 TLTVP
+23 
-28 ALAAEKP
+28 
-35 QDMNLRIAVMS
+35 
-46 DLHYLSPDMIADTED
+46 
-61 FEHAFNSDRK
+61 
-71 LLKESSSV
+71 
-79 LHEMLERVRADKPDI
+79 
-94 LLVSGDLTK
+94 
-103 DGEQECHA
+103 
-111 ALAKQLQQL
+111 
-120 QQDVPGLKIYV
+120 
-131 INGNHDIRNY
+131 
-141 NAKNFNTADGKA
+141 
-153 VPATRTHPEDFKRIY
+153 PATRTEPEDFKRIY
-168 DFVYSDPTVI
+168 DFVYSDPTVL
-178 ATFTPAAGNEAGSL
+178 ATFTPAEGNKAGGL

-211 YSSDNTSNGDDE
+211 YSADNTSNGDDE

-264 DVEPTILPMY
+264 DVQPTILPMY

-282 AQEYADAGMSAV
+282 AQEYADAGMSVV

-327 CPIRFVDLRRSTV
+327 CPVRFVDLRRSTV

-358 INYTDPATGVA
+358 IHYTDPATGVA

-375 TEYAREFGFSTAMLK
+375 TEYAREFGFTTAMLK

-412 TKIIENIDKIIEDVA
+412 TKIIANIDQIIDDVA
-427 SIPVAEGNNLLD
+427 AVPIAEGNNLLD

-644 ASGASLNAAQ
+644 AGGASLNAAQ

-692 NAANDLTAWSL
+692 NAADDLTAWSL

-711 VGGVYDAGQ
+711 VSGAYDAGQ

-841 EILYNYAHSK
+841 EILYNYAHNK

-892 DGQTILDPQGRRK
+892 DGQTILDPQGSA
-905 KSRTQ
+905 SR
-910 PATAIIGSG
+910 
-919 RTYKG
+919 
-924 FLIKSAAPAWA
+924 
-935 VSAQTTRRQYRS
+935 AQVAMILMNYVEHVVNA

>member
-15 LLAVVLVF
+15 LLAVVLVL

-141 NAKNFNTADGKA
+141 NAKNFNTPDGKA

-460 VQSGIDQLKSGALLD
+460 VQSGVDQLKSGALLD

-692 NAANDLTAWSL
+692 NAADDLTAWSL

-711 VGGVYDAGQ
+711 VSGAYDAGQ

-892 DGQTILDPQGRRK
+892 DGQTILDPQGSA
-905 KSRTQ
+905 SR
-910 PATAIIGSG
+910 
-919 RTYKG
+919 
-924 FLIKSAAPAWA
+924 
-935 VSAQTTRRQYRS
+935 AQVAMILMNYVEHVVNA

>member
-264 DVEPTILPMY
+264 DVQPTILPMY

-282 AQEYADAGMSAV
+282 AQEYADAGMSVV

-327 CPIRFVDLRRSTV
+327 CPVRFVDLRRSTV

-358 INYTDPATGVA
+358 IHYTDPATGVA

-375 TEYAREFGFSTAMLK
+375 TEYARKFGFSTAMLK

-412 TKIIENIDKIIEDVA
+412 TKIVANIDKIIDDVA
-427 SIPVAEGNNLLD
+427 AVPIAEGNNLLD

-460 VQSGIDQLKSGALLD
+460 VQSGMDQLRSGALLD

-484 AFGRGSVLFTKFQGL
+484 AFGRSSVLFTKFQGL
-499 FTKYLKSQLN
+499 FTKYLKGQLN

-692 NAANDLTAWSL
+692 NAADDLTAWSL

-711 VGGVYDAGQ
+711 VGGAYDAGL

-892 DGQTILDPQGRRK
+892 DGQTILDPQGSA
-905 KSRTQ
+905 SR
-910 PATAIIGSG
+910 
-919 RTYKG
+919 
-924 FLIKSAAPAWA
+924 
-935 VSAQTTRRQYRS
+935 AQVAMILMNYVEHVVNA

>member
-141 NAKNFNTADGKA
+141 NAKNFNTPDGKA

-198 VEGLTVIAMDTCR
+198 VEGLTIIAMDTCR
-211 YSSDNTSNGDDE
+211 YSKENTSNGTDE

-358 INYTDPATGVA
+358 IHYTDPATGVA

-375 TEYAREFGFSTAMLK
+375 TEYAREFGFTTAMLK
-390 TVAGDFVKSFFGK
+390 TVAGDFIKSFFGK

-412 TKIIENIDKIIEDVA
+412 TKIIANIDQIIDDVA
-427 SIPVAEGNNLLD
+427 AVPIAEGNNLLD

-540 QVRLLPVTGSSAATT
+540 QVRLLPVTGSSAATA

-692 NAANDLTAWSL
+692 NAADDLTAWSL

-711 VGGVYDAGQ
+711 VGGAYDAGQ

-892 DGQTILDPQGRRK
+892 DGQTILDPQGSA
-905 KSRTQ
+905 SR
-910 PATAIIGSG
+910 
-919 RTYKG
+919 
-924 FLIKSAAPAWA
+924 
-935 VSAQTTRRQYRS
+935 AQVAMILMNYVEHVVNA

>member
-120 QQDVPGLKIYV
+120 QQDIPGLKIYV

-264 DVEPTILPMY
+264 DVQPTILPMY

-282 AQEYADAGMSAV
+282 AQEYADAGMSVV

-327 CPIRFVDLRRSTV
+327 CPVRFVDLRRSTV

-358 INYTDPATGVA
+358 IHYTDPATGVA

-375 TEYAREFGFSTAMLK
+375 TEYAREFGFTTDMLK
-390 TVAGDFVKSFFGK
+390 TVAGDFIKSFFGK

-412 TKIIENIDKIIEDVA
+412 TKIIANIDQIIDDVA
-427 SIPVAEGNNLLD
+427 AVPIAEGNNLLD

-692 NAANDLTAWSL
+692 NAADDLTAWSL

-711 VGGVYDAGQ
+711 VGGAYDAGQ

-892 DGQTILDPQGRRK
+892 DGQTILDPQGSA
-905 KSRTQ
+905 SR
-910 PATAIIGSG
+910 
-919 RTYKG
+919 
-924 FLIKSAAPAWA
+924 
-935 VSAQTTRRQYRS
+935 AQVAMILMNYVEHVVNA

>member
-153 VPATRTHPEDFKRIY
+153 VPATRTEPEDFKRIY
-168 DFVYSDPTVI
+168 DFVYSDPTVL
-178 ATFTPAAGNEAGSL
+178 ATFTPAEGNKAGGL

-264 DVEPTILPMY
+264 DVQPTILPMY

-282 AQEYADAGMSAV
+282 AQEYADAGMSVV

-303 IAAMTTKAGNTFY
+303 IAAMTTAAGNTFY

-327 CPIRFVDLRRSTV
+327 CPVRFVDLRRSTV

-358 INYTDPATGVA
+358 IHYTDPATGVA
-369 YVIDDL
+369 HVIDDL
-375 TEYAREFGFSTAMLK
+375 TEYAREFGFTTAMLK
-390 TVAGDFVKSFFGK
+390 TVAGDFIKSFFGK

-412 TKIIENIDKIIEDVA
+412 TKIIANIDQIIDDVA
-427 SIPVAEGNNLLD
+427 AVPIAEGNNLLD

-692 NAANDLTAWSL
+692 NAADDLTAWSL

-711 VGGVYDAGQ
+711 VGGAYDAGQ

-892 DGQTILDPQGRRK
+892 DGQTILDPQGSA
-905 KSRTQ
+905 SR
-910 PATAIIGSG
+910 
-919 RTYKG
+919 
-924 FLIKSAAPAWA
+924 
-935 VSAQTTRRQYRS
+935 AQVAMILMNYVEHVVNA

>member
-120 QQDVPGLKIYV
+120 QQDIPGLKIYV

-153 VPATRTHPEDFKRIY
+153 VRATRTEPEDFKQIY

-178 ATFTPAAGNEAGSL
+178 ATFTPAEGNKAGGL

-198 VEGLTVIAMDTCR
+198 VEGLTIIAMDTCR

-327 CPIRFVDLRRSTV
+327 CPIRFVDLRRTTV

-358 INYTDPATGVA
+358 IHYTDPATGVA

-375 TEYAREFGFSTAMLK
+375 TEYAREFGFTTAMLK

-412 TKIIENIDKIIEDVA
+412 TKIVANIDQIIDDVA
-427 SIPVAEGNNLLD
+427 AVPIAEGNNLLD

-460 VQSGIDQLKSGALLD
+460 VQSGVDQLKSGALLD

-589 TDPAVGTVVLAGRS
+589 TDPAVGTVVLAGP
-603 IANACDAGAAALQ
+603 
-616 VKFRSGTVTLDARAL
+616 LDR
-631 AALDLHKDVAVSL
+631 
-644 ASGASLNAAQ
+644 Q
-654 QRALGS
+654 
-660 QAAAAT
+660 
-666 LANASVLVD
+666 
-675 GAAASCPAGSV
+675 CV
-686 RAAVAV
+686 RCGCC
-692 NAANDLTAWSL
+692 S
-703 ADDGSISA
+703 
-711 VGGVYDAGQ
+711 
-720 QTYAFDVVNGVTAIA
+720 
-735 RFPFTDVV
+735 
-743 AGTWYYGAAA
+743 
-753 YAYNNGLFAGMTPT
+753 
-767 TFAPNAT
+767 
-774 MTRAMLVSVLW
+774 
-785 RLAGA
+785 
-790 PAPKA
+790 
-795 PNTFV
+795 
-800 DVPDGAWYTDAV
+800 
-812 TWAAENGVV
+812 
-821 SGIGGSR
+821 
-828 FDPSGFVTREQTA
+828 
-841 EILYNYAHSK
+841 
-851 GYDVSARADLT
+851 
-862 AFPDAASVS
+862 
-871 GWAEEALSWA
+871 
-881 NAAGLINGTVR
+881 AAGEVPVR
-892 DGQTILDPQGRRK
+892 HGHARCACARG
-905 KSRTQ
+905 
-910 PATAIIGSG
+910 A
-919 RTYKG
+919 
-924 FLIKSAAPAWA
+924 
-935 VSAQTTRRQYRS
+935 

>member
-15 LLAVVLVF
+15 LLAVVLVL

-141 NAKNFNTADGKA
+141 NAKNFNTPDGKA

-198 VEGLTVIAMDTCR
+198 VEGLTIVAMDTCR
-211 YSSDNTSNGDDE
+211 YSKENTSNGTDE

-412 TKIIENIDKIIEDVA
+412 TKIIANIDQIIDDVA
-427 SIPVAEGNNLLD
+427 AVPIAEGNNLLD

-460 VQSGIDQLKSGALLD
+460 VQSGMDQLRSGALLD

-484 AFGRGSVLFTKFQGL
+484 AFGRSSVLFTKFQGL
-499 FTKYLKSQLN
+499 FTKYLKGQLN

-540 QVRLLPVTGSSAATT
+540 QVRLLPVTGSNAATT

-644 ASGASLNAAQ
+644 ASGTSLNAAQ

-692 NAANDLTAWSL
+692 NAADDLTAWSL

-711 VGGVYDAGQ
+711 VGGAYDAGQ

-862 AFPDAASVS
+862 AFPDAGSVS
-871 GWAEEALSWA
+871 GWAEKALSWA

-892 DGQTILDPQGRRK
+892 DGQTILDPQGSA
-905 KSRTQ
+905 SR
-910 PATAIIGSG
+910 
-919 RTYKG
+919 
-924 FLIKSAAPAWA
+924 
-935 VSAQTTRRQYRS
+935 AQVAMILMNYVEHVVNA

>member
-1 MKTKMHNGSRLLSL
+1 MNHSKRIGFRLLSL
-15 LLAVVLVF
+15 LLAVALVLA
-23 TLTVP
+23 LSVP
-28 ALAAEKP
+28 AFAA
-35 QDMNLRIAVMS
+35 QDSHSGADTGTLKIAVMS
-46 DLHYLSPDMIADTED
+46 DDHYLSPSMIRDTADYTT
-61 FEHAFNSDRK
+61 ALNSDRK
-71 LLKESSSV
+71 MFAESDAI
-79 LHEMLERVRADKPDI
+79 LRTMLDAVRQDKPDV
-94 LLVSGDLTK
+94 LLISGDLTK
-103 DGEQECHA
+103 DGEQECHK
-111 ALAKQLQQL
+111 ALAKALQQL
-120 QQDVPGLKIYV
+120 QRDVPGLKVYV
-131 INGNHDIRNY
+131 INGNHDIRN
-141 NAKNFNTADGKA
+141 ADALNFNTADGKA
-153 VPATRTHPEDFKRIY
+153 VPATRTDPEDFKRIY
-168 DFVYSDPTVI
+168 DFIYSDPTVI
-178 ATFTPAAGNEAGSL
+178 ATYTPPAGKEAGGL

-198 VEGLTVIAMDTCR
+198 ADGYTLVVIDTGR
-211 YSSDNTSNGDDE
+211 YSSDNTSTGKNE
-223 HETSGAISADLEK
+223 HETSGAISADLEQ

-250 LVIGLEHHGLVPHF
+250 VVLGMQHHGLVAHF
-264 DVEPTILPMY
+264 DVQPTILPMY
-274 LVNGYERI
+274 LVNDYERLS
-282 AQEYADAGMSAV
+282 QEYADAGMSV
-294 FTGHMHAVD
+294 MFTGHSHAVD
-303 IAAMTTKAGNTFY
+303 IASATTVAGNTIY

-321 SALTYP
+321 SGLTYP
-327 CPIRFVDLRRSTV
+327 SPLRFVELRRSADATV
-340 GGETN
+340 
-345 TYMSVSTKTHIGP
+345 VSTGVRTHFGP
-358 INYTDPATGVA
+358 IHYTDPLTGTA
-369 YVIDDL
+369 KTIDDL
-375 TEYAREFGFSTAMLK
+375 TEYGRAHGFTTDMLK
-390 TVAGDFVKSFFGK
+390 TVAGSFVKSFFGK
-403 YLPNDTWPV
+403 FLPNDTWPV
-412 TKIIENIDKIIEDVA
+412 TKIIANIDQIIDDVA
-427 SIPVAEGNNLLD
+427 AVPIAEGNNLLD

-445 RCNLAGEDDGNYPAW
+445 QCNLAGEDDGNYLAW
-460 VQSGIDQLKSGALLD
+460 VQSGVDQLKSGALLD
-475 QVLDIVAKD
+475 QVLDIVARD
-484 AFGRGSVLFTKFQGL
+484 TFGCGSVLFTKFQGL
-499 FTKYLKSQLN
+499 FTRYLKSQLN

-516 VSMSVDNNCPDD
+516 VSMSVDNNCADD
-528 NDKTILLEGSNA
+528 NDMTFLIANSGDA
-540 QVRLLPVTGSSAATT
+540 QIRLLPVSGSSAATT
-555 QAYVQGDTA
+555 QAYVQGSTA

-572 LRAATGAQ
+572 LRAATDAQ
-580 SGVAVTVDA
+580 FDATVTINA
-589 TDPAVGTVVLAGRS
+589 TDPAADTVILSGRS
-603 IANACDAGAAALQ
+603 IINARNAGVAALQ

-660 QAAAAT
+660 QAATAT

-692 NAANDLTAWSL
+692 NAADDLTAWSL

-711 VGGVYDAGQ
+711 VGGAYDAGQ

-785 RLAGA
+785 RLAGE

-862 AFPDAASVS
+862 VFPDAGSVS
-871 GWAEEALSWA
+871 GWAEKALSWA

-892 DGQTILDPQGRRK
+892 DGQTILDPQGSA
-905 KSRTQ
+905 SR
-910 PATAIIGSG
+910 
-919 RTYKG
+919 
-924 FLIKSAAPAWA
+924 
-935 VSAQTTRRQYRS
+935 AQVAMILMNYVEHVVNA